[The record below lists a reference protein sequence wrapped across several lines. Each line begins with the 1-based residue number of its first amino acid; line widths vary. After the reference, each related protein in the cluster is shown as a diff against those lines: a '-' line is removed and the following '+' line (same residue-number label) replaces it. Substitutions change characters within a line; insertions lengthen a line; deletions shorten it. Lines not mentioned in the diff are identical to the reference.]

1 VYLINF
7 LNLQTAQQLF
17 IAVGRYRTGQWLIG
31 IKDGVNTTYT
41 TPGLEKFTHN
51 LPFLSIQV
59 YYNGVRQ
66 TLLDDYSISES
77 AGPGTGYDTVTF
89 LEIAPKANDKLLVDY
104 VVAAP

>member
-17 IAVGRYRTGQWLIG
+17 IAVGRYRTGQGLLG
-31 IKDGVNTTYT
+31 AKDGVNLVYT
-41 TPGLEKFTHN
+41 TPSSENFVHN

-66 TLLDDYSISES
+66 TLLDDYTVSES
-77 AGPGTGYDTVTF
+77 GGVGTGFDTITMGV
-89 LEIAPKANDKLLVDY
+89 PMRPGDKLIADY
-104 VVAAP
+104 IITTP